1 MLNSPK
7 GQTSP
12 LPPDLV
18 QRPVIDPEVLWT
30 WSLVR
35 RADEVRT
42 DVLAAAEAI
51 TRDVGD
57 IGLHRDGVWLPA
69 DDPYRALRG

>member
-1 MLNSPK
+1 M
-7 GQTSP
+7 
-12 LPPDLV
+12 
-18 QRPVIDPEVLWT
+18 IDPEVLWT

-42 DVLAAAEAI
+42 GVLAAADAI
-51 TRDVGD
+51 TREVGD

>member
-1 MLNSPK
+1 VLNSPK
-7 GQTSP
+7 GQASP

-18 QRPVIDPEVLWT
+18 RRPVVDPEALWT

-42 DVLAAAEAI
+42 GVLAVAEAI

-57 IGLHRDGVWLPA
+57 LGLHHDGVWLPA
-69 DDPYRALRG
+69 DDPHHALGG